1 MSTFLIHTL
10 IPGGREGPTLRYD
23 NQTSLLTDSLTGQPV
38 VKSFASLPS
47 NKQVFA
53 TSKDTPARKDSPRIL
68 KISLGLSCN
77 YECEYCSQRFV
88 PRAAETNPAEVQS
101 FIDGLDEWVTF
112 PPERI
117 EFWGGEPLVYIKTLR
132 PLAQL
137 LRSKYP
143 SAHFSVITNGSLLNA
158 EVNEWL
164 DVMGFSV
171 GISHDGPGQHVRG
184 PDPLDDPEKRAAI
197 MDLYQ
202 RLAPKGRV
210 SFNAMLNRSNISRA
224 AIQQFFTDLT
234 GDPEVMIAEGA
245 FVDAYDPGGLALSLP
260 PSEAHAFRRSSFQE
274 IRQGKADRVSG
285 ARDRVA
291 SFINSLRLQRTA
303 SSVSQKCGMDS
314 TEAIAVD
321 LRGNVLTCQ
330 NVSAQ
335 STAPNGE
342 SHRIGHVSSLAS
354 VTLRTATH
362 WSKRDEC
369 PKCPVLHI
377 CKGACMFL
385 EGPLWEATCNN
396 AYSDALPIFASGIEF
411 LTGLV
416 PVFIDGDLPEDR
428 KDVFGLT
435 QTNPTG
441 DEVTRKPFPV
451 RVVAS

>member
-23 NQTSLLTDSLTGQPV
+23 NLTSLLTDSLTGQSV
-38 VKSFASLPS
+38 VKSFALLPS

-101 FIDGLDEWVTF
+101 FIDGLDEWVTL

-164 DVMGFSV
+164 DDMEFSV

-385 EGPLWEATCNN
+385 EGPLWEASCNN

-416 PVFIDGDLPEDR
+416 PVFIDGDLPKDR

-451 RVVAS
+451 RVVTS

>member
-101 FIDGLDEWVTF
+101 FIDGLDEWVTL

-137 LRSKYP
+137 LRTKYP

-164 DVMGFSV
+164 DDMEFSV

-184 PDPLDDPEKRAAI
+184 PDPLDDPEKRASI

-224 AIQQFFTDLT
+224 AIQRFFTDLT

-260 PSEAHAFRRSSFQE
+260 PSEAHEFRRSSFQE

-303 SSVSQKCGMDS
+303 LSVSQKCGMDS

-385 EGPLWEATCNN
+385 EGPLWEASCNN

-435 QTNPTG
+435 QNNPTG

>member
-1 MSTFLIHTL
+1 MSIFVIHTVT
-10 IPGGREGPTLRYD
+10 PGGQAGPALRYD
-23 NQTSLLTDSLTGQPV
+23 NQTSELTNLQTGQPV
-38 VKSFASLPS
+38 VRSFAAVQPASQP
-47 NKQVFA
+47 FA
-53 TSKDTPARKDSPRIL
+53 TSKDTPARKDSPRVL

-88 PRAAETNPAEVQS
+88 PRAAETNPAEVHA
-101 FIDGLDEWVTF
+101 FIAGLDGWVTM

-132 PLAQL
+132 PLAHA
-137 LRSKYP
+137 LRRKYP
-143 SAHFSVITNGSLLNA
+143 DAGFSVITNGSLLNA
-158 EVNEWL
+158 DINQWL
-164 DVMGFSV
+164 DDMGFSV

-197 MDLYQ
+197 LDLYR
-202 RLAPKGRV
+202 RLAPKRRV
-210 SFNAMLNRSNISRA
+210 SFNSMLNRANISRA
-224 AIQQFFTDLT
+224 GIQQFFTDLT
-234 GDPEVMIAEGA
+234 GDPGVMIAEGA

-260 PSEAHAFRRSSFQE
+260 SDEAQAFRRTAFQE

-291 SFINSLRLQRTA
+291 SFVNSIRLQRPA
-303 SSVSQKCGMDS
+303 AGVAQKCGMDHTDS
-314 TEAIAVD
+314 IAVD

-342 SHRIGHVSSLAS
+342 SHRIGHVSDLQS
-354 VTLRTATH
+354 VALRTSTH
-362 WSKRDEC
+362 WSKREDC

-385 EGPLWEATCNN
+385 EGPLWEASCNN
-396 AYSDALPIFASGIEF
+396 AYSDALPIFAAGIEF

-416 PVFIDGDLPEDR
+416 PVYIEGDLPEAR
-428 KDVFGLT
+428 RDVFGFMRPNEFT
-435 QTNPTG
+435 KSQ
-441 DEVTRKPFPV
+441 RSKPFPIP
-451 RVVAS
+451 VVTT

>member
-224 AIQQFFTDLT
+224 AIQRFFTDLT
-234 GDPEVMIAEGA
+234 GDSEVMIAEGA

-260 PSEAHAFRRSSFQE
+260 PSEAHEFRRSSFQE

-385 EGPLWEATCNN
+385 EGPLWEASCNN

>member
-1 MSTFLIHTL
+1 M
-10 IPGGREGPTLRYD
+10 
-23 NQTSLLTDSLTGQPV
+23 Q
-38 VKSFASLPS
+38 SFVSLPS

-101 FIDGLDEWVTF
+101 FIDGLDEWVTL

-164 DVMGFSV
+164 DDMGFSV

-224 AIQQFFTDLT
+224 AIQRFFTDLT
-234 GDPEVMIAEGA
+234 GDPEVMIAEGG

-260 PSEAHAFRRSSFQE
+260 ASEAHEFRRSSFQE

-303 SSVSQKCGMDS
+303 TSVSQKCGMDS

-330 NVSAQ
+330 NVSTQ

-342 SHRIGHVSSLAS
+342 SHRIGHVSTLAS
-354 VTLRTATH
+354 VKLRTATH

-369 PKCPVLHI
+369 PMCPVLHI

-385 EGPLWEATCNN
+385 EGPLWEASCNN

>member
-53 TSKDTPARKDSPRIL
+53 TSKDNPSRKDSPRIL

-143 SAHFSVITNGSLLNA
+143 SAHFSVITNGSLLNV

-197 MDLYQ
+197 MDLY
-202 RLAPKGRV
+202 
-210 SFNAMLNRSNISRA
+210 
-224 AIQQFFTDLT
+224 
-234 GDPEVMIAEGA
+234 
-245 FVDAYDPGGLALSLP
+245 
-260 PSEAHAFRRSSFQE
+260 
-274 IRQGKADRVSG
+274 
-285 ARDRVA
+285 
-291 SFINSLRLQRTA
+291 
-303 SSVSQKCGMDS
+303 
-314 TEAIAVD
+314 
-321 LRGNVLTCQ
+321 
-330 NVSAQ
+330 
-335 STAPNGE
+335 
-342 SHRIGHVSSLAS
+342 
-354 VTLRTATH
+354 
-362 WSKRDEC
+362 
-369 PKCPVLHI
+369 
-377 CKGACMFL
+377 
-385 EGPLWEATCNN
+385 
-396 AYSDALPIFASGIEF
+396 
-411 LTGLV
+411 
-416 PVFIDGDLPEDR
+416 
-428 KDVFGLT
+428 
-435 QTNPTG
+435 
-441 DEVTRKPFPV
+441 
-451 RVVAS
+451 

>member
-1 MSTFLIHTL
+1 
-10 IPGGREGPTLRYD
+10 
-23 NQTSLLTDSLTGQPV
+23 
-38 VKSFASLPS
+38 
-47 NKQVFA
+47 
-53 TSKDTPARKDSPRIL
+53 
-68 KISLGLSCN
+68 
-77 YECEYCSQRFV
+77 
-88 PRAAETNPAEVQS
+88 
-101 FIDGLDEWVTF
+101 
-112 PPERI
+112 
-117 EFWGGEPLVYIKTLR
+117 
-132 PLAQL
+132 
-137 LRSKYP
+137 
-143 SAHFSVITNGSLLNA
+143 VITNGSLLNA

-164 DVMGFSV
+164 DDMGFSV

-224 AIQQFFTDLT
+224 AIQRFFTDLT

-260 PSEAHAFRRSSFQE
+260 PSEAHEFRRSSFQE

-354 VTLRTATH
+354 VKLRTATH

-385 EGPLWEATCNN
+385 EGPLWEASCNN